1 MNQITVSVIIV
12 VKNGEKYLKEA
23 IDSIFAQ
30 SYQANEIIVID
41 GESTDKTSDIAKS
54 YGNVK
59 YIAQKGKGLANARNT
74 GIDKAKG
81 DLIAFLDHDDRW
93 CDNKL
98 TIQVNEFIQNPEIL
112 YSYGQ
117 VELFLESGC
126 QLRQGFREKLL
137 QEAQKGRTPGTLMVR
152 KSLFEKIGKF
162 NEEFTIGCDVDWFTR
177 VKDCHIAYNF
187 IAQTLLYKRIHN
199 SNLSNNVEIN
209 RRELLTIVKQSIHRQ
224 RLFKS

>member
-1 MNQITVSVIIV
+1 MDKIKISVVIV

-23 IDSIFAQ
+23 IDSVFAQ

-54 YGNVK
+54 YGNVR

-98 TIQVNEFIQNPEIL
+98 SIQVNQFINDPKIE

-177 VKDCHIAYNF
+177 AKDCHIPYIF

-199 SNLSNNVEIN
+199 GNLSNNVEIN